1 MNPTSTPNKLARA
14 PAAMAAAL
22 CVLALAGCAS
32 GPDKPKP
39 APLEPITSPM
49 AGRVVWNQR
58 VDSVQFPLAVAVNAG
73 TFTVA
78 GTDGTVLAL
87 QADTGRELWRA
98 SVGAKLSAGVGSD
111 GRYAA
116 VVTRT
121 GELVVL
127 EAGRQLWRQPLGV
140 RVNTAPLVA
149 GERVFVLGSDRSVMA
164 FDALDG
170 RSLWVVRRPGE
181 PLTLSQGGVLAPF
194 KNTLL
199 VGQGSRMTGLD
210 PADGAVRWEVPVA
223 TPRGTNEIERLADL
237 VGPAVRT
244 GDVVCARAFQAAV
257 GCVNAERGSL
267 VWTKNQGGLN
277 GVGGDAELVVAADAS
292 DRITAWKAASGESA
306 WTSEKLQYRT
316 LSAPILAG
324 GALVFGDADGTVHFL
339 SRTDGSTRL
348 RLSTDGG
355 EVVGTPALSGN
366 TILVVTS
373 KGGLFAMRPE

>member
-39 APLEPITSPM
+39 APLEAISSPM